1 MSWKH
6 TPINKATRLTS
17 HGHVETGNSMS
28 ASTPVSPEADG
39 REATVAAR
47 SLSER
52 LTLMKGRAPSISA
65 IASKGD
71 GKVIIFDI
79 VASLTTCAFFQ
90 LVEKFLTETVGL
102 EGDLSSGNTDSIQL
116 YIGNNSTHS
125 KYIRPRSTSA
135 CYILN
140 VCIHLSSLK
149 ALRDPRQHRLKVKG
163 PVRESVLHRV
173 CVIYCTNACML
184 VNHS

>member
-1 MSWKH
+1 
-6 TPINKATRLTS
+6 
-17 HGHVETGNSMS
+17 MS

-47 SLSER
+47 SLSET

-102 EGDLSSGNTDSIQL
+102 EGDLSSGNTDSSQL
-116 YIGNNSTHS
+116 YIGNNNNNTQ
-125 KYIRPRSTSA
+125 KARA
-135 CYILN
+135 
-140 VCIHLSSLK
+140 SS
-149 ALRDPRQHRLKVKG
+149 
-163 PVRESVLHRV
+163 
-173 CVIYCTNACML
+173 IYLDLPLPAIF
-184 VNHS
+184 